1 MWEEIRQNARAAR
14 RNRDEIEVTIGS
26 DAAINDRPAGQ
37 LRKSCLM
44 HGNEEIRSKQKNIV
58 ARSRREVARKKR
70 EEEEEKQKREKE
82 SKKERRK
89 KNRES
94 VAQGEKSKLILYEPT
109 QAFEFGKIRC
119 LD

>member
-1 MWEEIRQNARAAR
+1 MSRDREEKSR
-14 RNRDEIEVTIGS
+14 E
-26 DAAINDRPAGQ
+26 
-37 LRKSCLM
+37 RK
-44 HGNEEIRSKQKNIV
+44 R
-58 ARSRREVARKKR
+58 
-70 EEEEEKQKREKE
+70 EEEEKQKRKKE
-82 SKKERRK
+82 RKKERRK

>member
-1 MWEEIRQNARAAR
+1 
-14 RNRDEIEVTIGS
+14 
-26 DAAINDRPAGQ
+26 
-37 LRKSCLM
+37 M
-44 HGNEEIRSKQKNIV
+44 HGNEEIRSKQKNV
-58 ARSRREVARKKR
+58 SRDREEKSRERKEKKKKKKNKNERKKER
-70 EEEEEKQKREKE
+70 
-82 SKKERRK
+82 KKERRK